1 MSQSKVPLKYLF
13 MRMIDVLVSLN
24 SDTDISYQWLDLL
37 IYLVRYNIFM
47 GWKVV
52 LWFILDISPLRRFR
66 ILPTW
71 LVLLKI
77 NPGITNMLIMEIRYE
92 GTSVSF

>member
-52 LWFILDISPLRRFR
+52 LWFILDIRPLRRFI

-77 NPGITNMLIMEIRYE
+77 NPVITNMLIMEIRYE